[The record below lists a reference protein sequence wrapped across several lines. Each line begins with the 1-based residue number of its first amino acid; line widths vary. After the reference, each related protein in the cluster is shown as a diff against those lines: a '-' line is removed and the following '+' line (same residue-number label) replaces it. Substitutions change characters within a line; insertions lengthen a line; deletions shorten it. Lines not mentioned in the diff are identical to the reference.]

1 MKAITRRSFLAGVA
15 SAATVAGLAACSN
28 GSGSKA
34 ASDGA
39 RKGKVYWLNFKPEL
53 DATAQSL
60 AKKYMEK
67 YPDVKVK
74 VVTAASGTYEQTLT
88 SEMDKDDA
96 PTLFVIGN
104 RAAVKEWGSYAMD
117 LKDTELVKAQ
127 NTDEYNLKDGNK
139 VVAAG
144 YCYECYGI
152 CVNDELLEKAGH
164 SKDDIKDFASL
175 KKVVEDIH
183 SRASELGFDAFA
195 ATDLDGASAW
205 RVTGHLANLEYFY
218 EEKKAGSTWTECPKT
233 ITGEYLPNYKNLFDL
248 AINNS
253 TVAPETLATG
263 GHDPETEFAQG
274 KAAFIFSG
282 SFGYAD
288 IKDTVKKTSCIPYY
302 CGVQGEEKAGLNCG
316 TENCWAI
323 NDNASE
329 EDKKATLDFALWL
342 VTDADAAKDMVD
354 ALGVLPFTGAPEGTN
369 PYLNNAA
376 DLASKGNYT
385 MDWATNFQPNVD
397 TYRAALVSALN
408 SYTGDQSEANWGA
421 FKTAFVDGWANNYGK
436 TSA

>member
-288 IKDTVKKTSCIPYY
+288 IKDRQEDLLHPLLLRRA
-302 CGVQGEEKAGLNCG
+302 GRGEGGPQLRHRELLGRQRQRLRGGQEGHARLRALARDRRRGRQGHGRRPGRPALHRRPRGNQPLPQQRRGPRLQGQLHDGLG
-316 TENCWAI
+316 HE
-323 NDNASE
+323 
-329 EDKKATLDFALWL
+329 
-342 VTDADAAKDMVD
+342 
-354 ALGVLPFTGAPEGTN
+354 LPAQRRHLPR
-369 PYLNNAA
+369 
-376 DLASKGNYT
+376 
-385 MDWATNFQPNVD
+385 
-397 TYRAALVSALN
+397 RARLRAQLLHR
-408 SYTGDQSEANWGA
+408 
-421 FKTAFVDGWANNYGK
+421 
-436 TSA
+436 

>member
-88 SEMDKDDA
+88 YEMDKDDA

-183 SRASELGFDAFA
+183 SRASGLGVN
-195 ATDLDGASAW
+195 S
-205 RVTGHLANLEYFY
+205 VSPANL
-218 EEKKAGSTWTECPKT
+218 
-233 ITGEYLPNYKNLFDL
+233 I
-248 AINNS
+248 
-253 TVAPETLATG
+253 
-263 GHDPETEFAQG
+263 
-274 KAAFIFSG
+274 
-282 SFGYAD
+282 
-288 IKDTVKKTSCIPYY
+288 
-302 CGVQGEEKAGLNCG
+302 
-316 TENCWAI
+316 
-323 NDNASE
+323 
-329 EDKKATLDFALWL
+329 
-342 VTDADAAKDMVD
+342 
-354 ALGVLPFTGAPEGTN
+354 
-369 PYLNNAA
+369 
-376 DLASKGNYT
+376 
-385 MDWATNFQPNVD
+385 ATN
-397 TYRAALVSALN
+397 AH
-408 SYTGDQSEANWGA
+408 
-421 FKTAFVDGWANNYGK
+421 
-436 TSA
+436 